1 MVIINMSTLRK
12 GCACAMLNKVEI
24 CGVNTS
30 KLPVLSN
37 DKMVELLK
45 RMQQGDQTSREEF
58 IKGNL
63 RLVLSVIQRFNNRG
77 EYVDDL
83 FQVGCIGL
91 IKAIDN
97 FDLGQNVKFS
107 TYAVPMIIG
116 EIKRFLRD
124 DGIIIVSR
132 SLKQTAMKANIAKEK
147 LSKELGREPN
157 IQEISDEICVDKEEI
172 VMALDSNT
180 HPDYLYDVVHQND
193 GSPIHLIDRIMTS
206 ENEDVEVLDKL
217 TLKQILGGLK
227 PRDRQIII
235 MRYFKD
241 KTQTE
246 IANMLGISQV
256 QVSRIEKR
264 VLQDMKNMLTKV

>member
-1 MVIINMSTLRK
+1 MKASSIKKNNYGL
-12 GCACAMLNKVEI
+12 
-24 CGVNTS
+24 
-30 KLPVLSN
+30 LSHSETM
-37 DKMVELLK
+37 DLIKK
-45 RMQQGDQTSREEF
+45 AQQGDDNSQTLLVNH
-58 IKGNL
+58 NL
-63 RLVLSVIQRFNNRG
+63 GLVKSVLRRFVNRG
-77 EYVDDL
+77 YEPEDL
-83 FQVGCIGL
+83 YQLGCIGL
-91 IKAIDN
+91 LKAIQK
-97 FDLGQNVKFS
+97 FDTNYDVKFS

-124 DGIIIVSR
+124 DGIIKVSR

-157 IQEISDEICVDKEEI
+157 IQEIADEICVDKEDI
-172 VMALDSNT
+172 VMALDSNVQ
-180 HPDYLYDVVHQND
+180 PDYLYDVVHQND

-206 ENEDVEVLDKL
+206 EDEDVQILDKI
-217 TLKQILGGLK
+217 TLKQILGQLK

-264 VLQDMKNMLTKV
+264 VLQDMKEMLTKV